1 MIRVKQLIIFLPSL
15 LLLQP
20 AQSEELEVDC
30 SVSSV
35 TYTGTLFREIYD
47 SGQDAA
53 TQLCKGL
60 LSKSLFD
67 SESNKD
73 FQFSLAGYAH
83 KTEGAIERLELDK
96 IVVQADL
103 ERQVAA
109 MVNTLESFSTHGRF
123 PLFISEPNMGT
134 PGSQGYFEPV
144 KVETQISEFQIPKT
158 HPKCEL
164 LLPGQGCK
172 AVFDELSEAFNAY
185 REPYEQ
191 YTSNRNAVLI
201 DELSKNWD
209 HFLEV
214 SKSQTALEVFL
225 TTWFQSGHFKKDYLV
240 GPPKYQ
246 IIALHPQLVYEN
258 LGEASGGER
267 GKTGIALEWF
277 GVNFWNSKLPI
288 GVSLAR
294 VFVDRTSGNPY
305 ADGVMLHFDN
315 QYSIG
320 FTDHDEGTGVFVT
333 VDLLKLIENKKSN
346 LDQYLDSLK

>member
-1 MIRVKQLIIFLPSL
+1 MIRAKQLLMFLPAL

-20 AQSEELEVDC
+20 AQSEELEIDC
-30 SVSSV
+30 SVSSA
-35 TYTGTLFREIYD
+35 TYTGTLFREIYE
-47 SGQDAA
+47 SGQETA

-60 LSKSLFD
+60 LSKNLFD

-73 FQFSLAGYAH
+73 FQLSLSGYAH
-83 KTEGAIERLELDK
+83 ISEDAIERLELDK
-96 IVVQADL
+96 IVVQVDL
-103 ERQVAA
+103 EGQVAA
-109 MVNTLESFSTHGRF
+109 MVSTLEDFSTHGNF
-123 PLFISEPNMGT
+123 PLFISEPNIGS
-134 PGSQGYFEPV
+134 PGSQGYFES
-144 KVETQISEFQIPKT
+144 VEPEVSEFQIPQA

-164 LLPGQGCK
+164 LLPGQGCR

-201 DELSKNWD
+201 DKLSKNWD
-209 HFLEV
+209 RFLEV

-246 IIALHPQLVYEN
+246 IIALHPQLVYES
-258 LGEASGGER
+258 LGEARGGER
-267 GKTGIALEWF
+267 GETGIALEWF
-277 GVNFWNSKLPI
+277 GVNFWDSKLPFGI
-288 GVSLAR
+288 SLAR
-294 VFVDRTSGNPY
+294 VFVDRASGNPY
-305 ADGVMLHFDN
+305 TDGVMLHFDN

-333 VDLLKLIENKKSN
+333 IDLLKLIEDKKSN
-346 LDQYLDSLK
+346 FAQYLDSLQ